1 MTFTNKNKWSTSL
14 PNVIGS
20 PSQLPTTKLVSTGG
34 LVGIRQATYQM
45 GGVGGVLSISKIAK
59 LTKKSKLAHP
69 ITGRQLRGRRPSLVP
84 LTSYVPRLNMSGSS
98 IRLQLSCGA
107 TLIPEAMRY
116 ILMELTTAS

>member
-45 GGVGGVLSISKIAK
+45 GGVGGVLSISKIDK
-59 LTKKSKLAHP
+59 LTKKVNSHTQSQA
-69 ITGRQLRGRRPSLVP
+69 G
-84 LTSYVPRLNMSGSS
+84 NSGAGDQV
-98 IRLQLSCGA
+98 LFH
-107 TLIPEAMRY
+107 
-116 ILMELTTAS
+116 